1 MSEYQRKNPGLA
13 YEPTGQDFGSA
24 AESPGEKNPED
35 IEREIE
41 ETRARMSQN
50 IDELGDRLSPDNL
63 KHESKR
69 AIRHVA
75 QDAVSNVGEQARRTG
90 SRLVDVIRENPLPVI
105 AVGAGVT
112 WLLTQRSSSGVSG
125 DRMARYAYTG
135 PDRRQGGSWQHGTGV
150 KARVGEAVSGMKE
163 TVSEAASGIK
173 GRAGELADEA
183 GELKTRAQG
192 RMGELGGQ
200 ARRQTQRVK
209 TNLEH
214 AANENPLMVA
224 IGATIVGL
232 ALGLLLPGTERENEL
247 MGPARD
253 QLVDR
258 AEKTAERVKDAAAEA
273 GREVKETV
281 QAEIAD
287 RAPEFKEVVQQA
299 GQTVKEQVK
308 ESAKKV
314 KKEAKDAAT
323 EPGTSGNNPRSAT

>member
-1 MSEYQRKNPGLA
+1 MSEYQRQNPGLA
-13 YEPTGQDFGSA
+13 YEPTGQDIGSG
-24 AESPGEKNPED
+24 AESRTEKSPEA

-63 KHESKR
+63 KHEAKS

-75 QDAVSNVGEQARRTG
+75 QGAVSNVGDQARRTG

-112 WLLTQRSSSGVSG
+112 WLLTQRSNSDISG

-135 PDRRQGGSWQHGTGV
+135 PDRRQGGSWQHGSGI
-150 KARVGEAVSGMKE
+150 KGRVGEAVKEVKE
-163 TVSEAASGIK
+163 TVSDAAGGIK
-173 GRAGELADEA
+173 DRAGEIAGGA
-183 GELKTRAQG
+183 GELKTRAQE
-192 RMGELGGQ
+192 RVGELGGQ

-214 AANENPLMVA
+214 AAGENPLLVA

-253 QLVDR
+253 QLMDR

-273 GREVKETV
+273 GREVKDTV
-281 QAEIAD
+281 KAEIAE
-287 RAPEFKEVVQQA
+287 RGPEVKEVVQQA
-299 GQTVKEQVK
+299 GQTVKDQVK

-314 KKEAKDAAT
+314 KREAKDAAKESDT
-323 EPGTSGNNPRSAT
+323 NPRSGT